1 MRTCPLILLIAGGG
15 VGRLMAASRTKFGR
29 KRYLTAD
36 RVKEIK
42 VLREAGTTVPEIMRQ
57 TKLSKASVYRALGA

>member
-1 MRTCPLILLIAGGG
+1 
-15 VGRLMAASRTKFGR
+15 MAASRTEFGR